1 MLGTLRHPWL
11 WQALGWVLVI
21 GATVASLVPGPQL
34 PQIPSSDKF
43 LHALTY
49 AVLAVWFAGLYPRAR
64 YVWIG
69 ALLFFM
75 GLAIEWA
82 QGAMELGRQRD
93 YRDVIANS
101 LGIGVGLAL
110 ALCWVGDWARRV
122 EEWAQRS

>member
-11 WQALGWVLVI
+11 WQVLGWVLVI
-21 GATVASLVPGPQL
+21 GATVASLMPGPQL
-34 PQIPSSDKF
+34 PRIPSGDKF
-43 LHALTY
+43 MHTLTY

-82 QGAMELGRQRD
+82 QGAMDLGRHRD
-93 YRDVIANS
+93 YLDVLANS
-101 LGIGVGLAL
+101 LGIGVGLTL
-110 ALCWVGDWARRV
+110 ALLWVGDWAQRM
-122 EEWAQRS
+122 EEWARRS